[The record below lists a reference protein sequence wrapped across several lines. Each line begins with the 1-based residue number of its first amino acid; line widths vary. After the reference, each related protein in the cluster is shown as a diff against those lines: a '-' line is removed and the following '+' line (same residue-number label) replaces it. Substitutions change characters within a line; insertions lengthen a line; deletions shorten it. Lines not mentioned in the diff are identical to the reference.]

1 MALPKTRDDPAGAE
15 QDGKRTVRA
24 AGLQIVPVEGKR
36 QLDQFIRVPWRVY
49 RDDPNWVPPLVLE
62 RREHLNQRTNPYFA
76 HAEAQLWL
84 ALRDGRP
91 VGRISAQVD
100 RTSLERYDDATGHFG
115 FLEAE
120 DDGAVFNALLDTAE
134 AWLRARGMDRVRGPF
149 SFSINDESGLLVEGL
164 ERPPS
169 LMMGHAK
176 AYYAQHLEARGY
188 VKAKD
193 LIAYDYDMS
202 RDPLPRSA
210 RSLVERLTQDPQV
223 VIRKLNKSRFSAEL
237 DAMLA
242 VFNNAWS
249 DNWGFVP
256 LSAAEIAKL
265 AKDLKPLIV
274 ADFVAIAEVA
284 GEAAAFAIA
293 LPNLNEAIAD
303 LNGALLPFG
312 WAKLLYRL
320 KFGKIRSARMPL
332 MGVRKQYHGTVQGAA
347 LAYAVIGEVQAA
359 LQRRGYT
366 GGELSWIL
374 EDNLAARRIIEGTG
388 AVPYKTYRV
397 YEKPLS

>member
-1 MALPKTRDDPAGAE
+1 MALPGTRNDVAGPDQAGE
-15 QDGKRTVRA
+15 RA
-24 AGLQIVPVEGKR
+24 AQEAGLRIIPVEDRR
-36 QLDQFIRVPWRVY
+36 QLDQFIRVPWQIY

-62 RREHLNQRTNPYFA
+62 RREHLNQRSNPYFK

-84 ALRDGRP
+84 GLRDDRP

-100 RTSLERYDDATGHFG
+100 QASLQRYGDATGHFG

-120 DDGAVFNALLDTAE
+120 DDAALFGALLDTAE
-134 AWLRARGMDRVRGPF
+134 DWLHARGMGRVRGPF
-149 SFSINDESGLLVEGL
+149 SFSINDESGLLVQGL
-164 ERPPS
+164 DRPPS

-188 VKAKD
+188 AKAKD
-193 LIAYDYDMS
+193 LIAYDYDMA

-210 RSLVERLTQDPQV
+210 RSLVERLTQDPQIV
-223 VIRKLNKSRFSAEL
+223 VRKLDKSRFAVEL
-237 DAMLA
+237 DAVLA
-242 VFNNAWS
+242 VFNDAWS

-274 ADFVAIAEVA
+274 ADLVAIAEVG
-284 GEAAAFAIA
+284 GEAVAFAIA

-312 WAKLLYRL
+312 WVKLLYRL

-332 MGVRKQYHGTVQGAA
+332 MGVRKRFHGTIQGAA
-347 LAYAVIGEVQAA
+347 LAYAVIGGVQAA

-366 GGELSWIL
+366 AGELSWIL
-374 EDNLAARRIIEGTG
+374 EDNLATRRIIEATG

-397 YEKPLS
+397 YEKALS